1 MQTRLLY
8 LAAAALLGLASGGA
22 ALAIQPAGA
31 VQPSGSG
38 NGVASSSAS
47 RVERGGT
54 VGAVDWRK
62 RTLVVDN
69 VAYPISAS
77 PVIVHGP
84 DGQRDSKTVELKP
97 GMQIRFSTSRS
108 NFSATDQVVEIWVT
122 DMRTRPVG
130 K

>member
-8 LAAAALLGLASGGA
+8 LAAAALVGFACGGA

-31 VQPSGSG
+31 SLSS
-38 NGVASSSAS
+38 NAASAVAASS

-62 RTLVVDN
+62 RTLIVDG
-69 VAYPISAS
+69 VAYAISAS
-77 PVIVHGP
+77 PVVVHGP
-84 DGQRDSKTVELKP
+84 DGQRNTKAVDLKP
-97 GMQIRFSTSRS
+97 GMQIRFSTSRQ
-108 NFSATDQVVEIWVT
+108 NFSASDQVIEIWVT
-122 DMRTRPVG
+122 QPQTRSVG

>member
-8 LAAAALLGLASGGA
+8 LTAFALLGLAAGSTA
-22 ALAIQPAGA
+22 MAIQPTGA
-31 VQPSGSG
+31 NQPSAAG
-38 NGVASSSAS
+38 NVATSPS

-69 VAYPISAS
+69 ISFPISAS
-77 PVIVHGP
+77 PVVVHGP
-84 DGQRDSKTVELKP
+84 DSQRDAKAFDLKP
-97 GMQIRFSTSRS
+97 GMQIRFSTSRQ
-108 NFSATDQVVEIWVT
+108 NFSANDQVIEIWVT
-122 DMRTRPVG
+122 DARAKAVG

>member
-8 LAAAALLGLASGGA
+8 LIAAAALGLSAGGT

-31 VQPSGSG
+31 NSASVAS
-38 NGVASSSAS
+38 NGVPPPS
-47 RVERGGT
+47 RIERGGT

-77 PVIVHGP
+77 PVVVHGP
-84 DGQRDSKTVELKP
+84 DRQRNSKTVELKP
-97 GMQIRFSTSRS
+97 GMLIRFSTSRH
-108 NFSATDQVVEIWVT
+108 NFSADDQVIEIWVT
-122 DMRTRPVG
+122 DTGAKAIG